1 MNNDEF
7 TYPAVYNPLKLSES
21 AQCLECKW
29 YAKRHYER
37 YGKVFKLAK
46 KHSIE
51 TGHIV
56 SFSEVRGQIIKA

>member
-1 MNNDEF
+1 MKALN
-7 TYPAVYNPLKLSES
+7 A
-21 AQCLECKW
+21 LECKW